1 MILKKKFSL
10 TRHTD
15 QRRLV
20 LGALKTMP
28 GTPTAEDVWRAVRR
42 VRPSIG
48 LATVYRN
55 LKLLKERGEILE
67 VSGGP
72 GQRFAGFVVQ
82 RGVFRCQRCGE
93 ETVTERAE
101 LPIDPVVPDGA
112 RALGYEIAV
121 TGLCVICRKDLGV

>member
-1 MILKKKFSL
+1 MIIKKVNFTS
-10 TRHTD
+10 RHTD

-28 GTPTAEDVWRAVRR
+28 GTPTAEEVWKRVRT
-42 VRPSIG
+42 VRPSVG

-93 ETVTERAE
+93 EAVTERIE
-101 LPIDPVVPDGA
+101 LPVDVVVPDGA
-112 RALGYEIAV
+112 RSLGYEIAV
-121 TGLCVICRKDLGV
+121 TGLCANCRKDLGV